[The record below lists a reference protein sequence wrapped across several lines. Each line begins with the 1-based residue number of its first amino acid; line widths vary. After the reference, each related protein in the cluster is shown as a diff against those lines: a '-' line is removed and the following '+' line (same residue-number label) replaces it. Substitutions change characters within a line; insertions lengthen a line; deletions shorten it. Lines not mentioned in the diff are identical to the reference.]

1 MEKTPNPES
10 FNSFIEARGL
20 ADSNEA
26 TRLYSEELTAYK
38 ESILQDN
45 QTIDLNAE
53 NCAK

>member
-20 ADSNEA
+20 ADSKEA
-26 TRLYSEELTAYK
+26 IRIYSEELTEYK

-45 QTIDLNAE
+45 QTIELKAE
-53 NCAK
+53 NWAK